1 MMVYVLFRTS
11 IPFLAYPTTYYS
23 EISSSTYSWIPATF
37 NQDDIV
43 RLKLAKY
50 SPTGQFLGLVDAFDT
65 YIQLCG
71 GGYTNGQAAFTFG
84 TEYTQ
89 SVS

>member
-1 MMVYVLFRTS
+1 LLYFIFSTS
-11 IPFLAYPTTYYS
+11 IPFLAYPSTYYT
-23 EISSSTYSWIPATF
+23 EISSSTYNWIPASF
-37 NQDDIV
+37 NQNDII

-50 SPTGQFLGLVDAFDT
+50 SPTGEFIGLVDAYDA

-71 GGYTNGQAAFTFG
+71 GGYTDGRAAYTFG
-84 TEYTQ
+84 IQFKQ